1 MTFRAFARRPI
12 VWVTTSCIGVAGF
25 VLPVTSLPTIV
36 RGAVSPTQQAIAL
49 NGVDQEAVTESNV
62 AMASW
67 TGDATVQPLP
77 LASKP
82 TFRSAFDS
90 TVTMLKPAVAT
101 RALDT
106 STFGLVALT
115 SDSPL
120 DPRTRML
127 VRVRED
133 GQWTGWEQLGV
144 NADRPSPG
152 SAEAAGA
159 RYGSDPLLTAE
170 ADGVQVRMDT
180 PDGLKPANTQLVLL
194 DNPVT
199 KDDANLPD
207 SQASDNPIASVEAGT
222 VSAPMPNI
230 ITRAQWGADESLR
243 RGSATYAGTIK
254 AAFLHHTVTTNNYTP
269 EQAAQQV
276 RNLYAYFTKSLRYS
290 DMAYNFIVD
299 RFGRLYEGRA
309 GGMDQAVVGGHTAG
323 FNQDT
328 FAVSALGNF
337 QSASPAPEQMNAID
351 DAVAQLF
358 AWKLALN
365 HRDPNGSTQ
374 LTSDSSAGTSKY
386 RAGQVANA
394 LVIGGHRDIGSTA
407 CPGKF
412 LEPQLPAIRAATT
425 AKMGVTAMNPA
436 VGPAVAWGSNQPLVL
451 NTTTNAPLTWTV
463 NISSRC
469 GAVVRTLTGV
479 QTAPGALAVNW
490 DLKDN
495 AGNAVPP
502 GTYSFNLTGTS
513 GADSIYPW
521 TGTGV
526 ITTAPGSPIDPCGP
540 PDTFSLTG
548 AGYGHGIGMSQW
560 GAYGMAK
567 EGNNATQIVSHYF
580 PNTAVAPVQDDME
593 LRVNLFYRVAQTKVR
608 AEALDAGGGQ
618 IEVTVGGNVVTG
630 SPSDVFTFNVSG
642 NAVNVQRTTGGQ
654 TTDLGTAAQ
663 ATVKWAG
670 NRDSGTAAGPATALN
685 VIGPNGSFTTAG
697 HRYRFGKLDVVAA
710 TNSTGTRLNVVN
722 QLRLHDE
729 YLYGIAE
736 VSSSWPDAAMQA
748 QVIAARSYALAKFNA
763 GEKKACNCHIDDGD
777 GPFNDQVFVGWAKA
791 TAPKGDRWVAAVNAT
806 FGSDTTGIAAT
817 YNGAPISAFYSAS
830 SGGIT
835 NTTKD
840 VWGGALP
847 YSVNVDDHWSLSPD
861 NPNASWTVNVP
872 QAAMAS
878 AFGVP
883 GVWKVE
889 VAERLP
895 SGSVRTLAGT
905 LQDGSTRTITGEVMR
920 ARLGLKSTYVNAING
935 QAVPGAPAI
944 TPTPAASTSTAPVP
958 VPTQTTTPLSSATI
972 TMKIGPT
979 LKPKAGSSLRFKGK
993 VVPAAGGL
1001 TVQRQMKVNGAWEVK
1016 ATTTTKSNGRFS
1028 FTIKKAVPAGAE
1040 YEYRVVVLKNG
1051 AEIAASTS
1059 GLVKIRK

>member
-25 VLPVTSLPTIV
+25 VLPVTSLPSAA
-36 RGAVSPTQQAIAL
+36 RSAVSPTEQAISVS
-49 NGVDQEAVTESNV
+49 GVDQQGITESSV
-62 AMASW
+62 AMAAW
-67 TGDATVQPLP
+67 GGDASVHAHGLAQSSHAHDASDEEAMP
-77 LASKP
+77 LA
-82 TFRSAFDS
+82 
-90 TVTMLKPAVAT
+90 PAIAT
-101 RALDT
+101 KAIATDG
-106 STFGLVALT
+106 FGLVAVT
-115 SDSPL
+115 ADSPMS
-120 DPRTRML
+120 PESRVL

-133 GQWTGWEQLGV
+133 GSWGRWEKL
-144 NADRPSPG
+144 AISEHRPDPG
-152 SAEAAGA
+152 SAEAVNA
-159 RYGSDPLLTAE
+159 RYGTEPLLTGE

-180 PDGLKPANTQLVLL
+180 PQGIEPANTQVVLL

-199 KDDANLPD
+199 QDDANLPD
-207 SQASDNPIASVEAGT
+207 SGASSDPIATVEAGT
-222 VSAPMPNI
+222 VSAPMPTI

-243 RGSATYAGTIK
+243 KGSASYAPTIK
-254 AAFLHHTVTTNNYTP
+254 AGFLHHTVTTNYYTP

-328 FAVSALGNF
+328 FGVSALGNF
-337 QSASPAPEQMNAID
+337 QSATPAPDQLNAIS

-365 HRDPNGSTQ
+365 HRDPNGTTQ

-386 RAGQVANA
+386 RAGEIANA
-394 LVIGGHRDIGSTA
+394 FVIGGHRDIGSTA

-425 AKMGVTAMNPA
+425 AKMGVTAINPA
-436 VGPAVAWGSNQPLVL
+436 VGPTIAWGSNQPLVL

-479 QTAPGALAVNW
+479 QPAPGPLVIGW

-502 GTYSFNLTGTS
+502 GTYTFNLNGTS
-513 GADSIYPW
+513 GADTIYPW

-540 PDTFSLTG
+540 PDTFALTG

-567 EGNNATQIVSHYF
+567 EGNNATQIVGHYF

-608 AEALDAGGGQ
+608 SESLETGGGQ

-642 NAVNVQRTTGGQ
+642 NAVNVQRTTGGS
-654 TTDLGTAAQ
+654 TTDLGTAPQ

-670 NRDSGTAAGPATALN
+670 NRDSGTAGGPATALN
-685 VIGPNGSFTTAG
+685 VIGPNGSFSTPG

-722 QLRLHDE
+722 QVRMHDE

-736 VSSSWPDAAMQA
+736 VSSSWPEAAMQA
-748 QVIAARSYALAKFNA
+748 QVIAARSYALAKYNA

-791 TAPKGDRWVAAVNAT
+791 TAPKGDRWVAAVNST
-806 FGSDTTGIAAT
+806 FGSETTGIAAT
-817 YNGAPISAFYSAS
+817 YNGAPISAFYSSS

-847 YSVNVDDHWSLSPD
+847 YSVNVDDHWALLPD

-872 QAAMAS
+872 QATMAS

-920 ARLGLKSTYVNAING
+920 SKLGLKSTYVNAING
-935 QAVPGAPAI
+935 QAVPGAPIAVPA
-944 TPTPAASTSTAPVP
+944 TPVPTVP
-958 VPTQTTTPLSSATI
+958 VPTETVAPVQIASASI

-979 LKPKAGSSLRFKGK
+979 LKPKAGSSLKFRGR
-993 VVPAAGGL
+993 VIPATAGL
-1001 TVQRQMKVNGAWEVK
+1001 TVQRQMKVDGAWQVK
-1016 ATTTTKSNGRFS
+1016 ATTTTKKTGRFS
-1028 FTIKKAVPAGAE
+1028 FTIKKAVPAGAQ
-1040 YEYRVVVLKNG
+1040 YEYRVVVLKDG
-1051 AEIAASTS
+1051 VEIAASTS

>member
-12 VWVTTSCIGVAGF
+12 VWVTASCIGAAGF
-25 VLPVTSLPTIV
+25 VLPVTSLPSIV
-36 RGAVSPTQQAIAL
+36 RSAVTPTEQSIAL
-49 NGVDQEAVTESNV
+49 HGIDQQGITESAV

-67 TGDATVQPLP
+67 GGDASVASLG
-77 LASKP
+77 LAHTGHAHSVVDHQ
-82 TFRSAFDS
+82 AHD
-90 TVTMLKPAVAT
+90 VAPAIAT
-101 RALDT
+101 KALETDN
-106 STFGLVALT
+106 FGLVAVT
-115 SDSPL
+115 ADAPL
-120 DPRTRML
+120 DPTSRVL

-133 GQWTGWEQLGV
+133 GTWGSWEKL
-144 NADRPSPG
+144 AISDDRPDPNSR
-152 SAEAAGA
+152 EAVNA
-159 RYGSDPLLTAE
+159 RYGTEPLLTSE

-180 PDGLKPANTQLVLL
+180 PSGVEPANTQVVLL

-199 KDDANLPD
+199 SADANLPE
-207 SQASDNPIASVEAGT
+207 SNASNDPIATVEAGT

-337 QSASPAPEQMNAID
+337 QSASPAPDQMNAID

-425 AKMGVTAMNPA
+425 AKMGVTAINPA

-469 GAVVRTLTGV
+469 GAVVRTLTGA
-479 QTAPGALAVNW
+479 QTAAGALAVNW

-502 GTYSFNLTGTS
+502 GTYTFNLTGTS

-580 PNTAVAPVQDDME
+580 PNTAVAPVQDDMD
-593 LRVNLFYRVAQTKVR
+593 LRVNLFYRIAQTKVR
-608 AEALDAGGGQ
+608 AESLDAGGGQ

-654 TTDLGTAAQ
+654 TSDLGTAAQ

-670 NRDSGTAAGPATALN
+670 NRDSGTAVGPATALN
-685 VIGPNGSFTTAG
+685 VIGPNGSFTTPG

-791 TAPKGDRWVAAVNAT
+791 TAPKGDRWVAAVNST
-806 FGSDTTGIAAT
+806 FGSETTGIAAT
-817 YNGAPISAFYSAS
+817 YNGAPISAFYSSS

-935 QAVPGAPAI
+935 QAVPGAPSI
-944 TPTPAASTSTAPVP
+944 TPTPATTTAAPVP
-958 VPTQTTTPLSSATI
+958 VAPETPTPVATATI

-979 LKPKAGSSLRFKGK
+979 LQPKAGSSLKFRGK

-1001 TVQRQMKVNGAWEVK
+1001 TVQRQMKVDGAWQVK
-1016 ATTTTKSNGRFS
+1016 ATTTTKASGRFT
-1028 FTIKKAVPAGAE
+1028 FTIKKAVPAGAQ

>member
-25 VLPVTSLPTIV
+25 VLPVTSLPSLD
-36 RGAVSPTQQAIAL
+36 RS
-49 NGVDQEAVTESNV
+49 AVTPTEQSISVTGIDEVGITESAV

-67 TGDATVQPLP
+67 SGGASVQSLGLAHKDHAHAVSAEEATDL
-77 LASKP
+77 
-82 TFRSAFDS
+82 T
-90 TVTMLKPAVAT
+90 PAIAT
-101 RALDT
+101 TTLET
-106 STFGLVALT
+106 ENFGLVAVT
-115 SDSPL
+115 ADTPIDPDS
-120 DPRTRML
+120 RVL

-133 GQWTGWEQLGV
+133 GNWGSWEKL
-144 NADRPSPG
+144 AISDHRPDPNSL
-152 SAEAAGA
+152 EAASA
-159 RYGSDPLLTAE
+159 RYGTEPLLTAE

-180 PDGLKPANTQLVLL
+180 PSGVEPANTQVVLL

-199 KDDANLPD
+199 SADGNLPE
-207 SQASDNPIASVEAGT
+207 SQASNDPIASVEAGT

-254 AAFLHHTVTTNNYTP
+254 AGFLHHTVTTNNYTP

-337 QSASPAPEQMNAID
+337 QSASPAPDQMNAID

-412 LEPQLPAIRAATT
+412 LIPQLPAIRAATT
-425 AKMGVTAMNPA
+425 AKMGVTAINPA
-436 VGPAVAWGSNQPLVL
+436 VGPAVAWGANQPLVL

-469 GAVVRTLTGV
+469 GAVVRTLTGA

-567 EGNNATQIVSHYF
+567 EGSNATQIVSHYF

-608 AEALDAGGGQ
+608 AESLEAGGGQ

-630 SPSDVFTFNVSG
+630 SPSDVFTFNVAG

-654 TTDLGTAAQ
+654 TSDLGTAAQ

-670 NRDSGTAAGPATALN
+670 NRDSGSATGPATALN

-736 VSSSWPDAAMQA
+736 VSSSWPEAAMQA

-791 TAPKGDRWVAAVNAT
+791 TAPKGDRWVAAVNST
-806 FGSDTTGIAAT
+806 FGSETTGIAAT
-817 YNGAPISAFYSAS
+817 YNGAPISAFYSSS
-830 SGGIT
+830 SGGVT

-847 YSVNVDDHWSLSPD
+847 YSVNVDDHWSLGPD

-944 TPTPAASTSTAPVP
+944 TPTPAASTSTPPVP
-958 VPTQTTTPLSSATI
+958 ATTMAPAASATI

-979 LKPKAGSSLRFKGK
+979 LKPKAGSSLKFKGK

-1051 AEIAASTS
+1051 AEVAASTS